1 MSTPVQLEV
10 KEQYDNY
17 NGLYLNVVLGQI
29 KKEPAVVRKAI
40 DGKNPN
46 GISLI
51 TDSTI
56 SLSQLFANVNTGDNK
71 FLKYIPDKFLS
82 KEQIK
87 A

>member
-1 MSTPVQLEV
+1 MQLEV

-29 KKEPAVVRKAI
+29 KKEPAVVGKAI